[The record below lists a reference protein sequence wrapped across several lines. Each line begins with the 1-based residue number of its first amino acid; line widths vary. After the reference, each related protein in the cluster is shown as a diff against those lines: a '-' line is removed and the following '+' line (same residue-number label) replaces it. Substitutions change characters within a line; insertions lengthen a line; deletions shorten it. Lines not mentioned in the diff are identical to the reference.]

1 MFQSASAFNQ
11 NISTWNVA
19 NVTNMSSMFYGAK
32 LFNQNLSSWNISNVT
47 DMSYMFAG
55 INDSN
60 YNIFNNNGSALT
72 WTMGTAVTNMSF
84 MFYYTNAF
92 NQNISTW
99 NVANVT
105 NISSMFK
112 FATAFNQNI
121 GSWNVANVTT
131 MLSMFNGA
139 SAFNQ
144 NIGSW
149 NVANVTTMLS
159 MFNGASTFN
168 QNIGS
173 WNVANVTNMQS
184 LFQSASAFN
193 QDIGQWNTSNVT
205 SMLSMFNGASA
216 FNQDIGQWNTSK
228 VTTMADMFNS
238 ATAFNQNIGQWNT
251 SKVTTMADMFN
262 GASVFNKFIQCWNT
276 SLVSTY
282 SNMFVAASGMDAQ
295 YTGTTGYGNTPTSAF
310 FNHQLG
316 LTYTTTDINT
326 TISFPLVYSNSS
338 LTATIVWGDG
348 TSTSGSP
355 PYSKTYSAAGTYSVV
370 FDVATNPSYITG
382 IGTDFDTS
390 GNAYLTDVYTANP
403 TTTWIP
409 GSTITAISFSGSA
422 NLVSVPSGIPTS
434 LISTN
439 KMFNGATMFN
449 WDITSWNTAKVTN
462 MSSMFQGAAAFNRA
476 ISSWNIEKV
485 TNLSYMFYGA
495 TAYNNGD
502 SANTWVTSPS
512 VTSMAYMFY
521 NAPSFNRYI
530 RGWYT
535 QSTTDLTNMFTNAT
549 AFQLA
554 YYPTT
559 PGYDT
564 SQSTPSYLY
573 FTQYRY
579 PCFME
584 GTKILC
590 LKNNKEI
597 YRPIQELRKGDL
609 VKTISNGFLPIY
621 MIGTS
626 EIHNPGHDERIPSRL
641 YKCTPDKYPDLFEDL
656 YITGCHSILVDFLTE
671 EQWDNTKYILGDI
684 FKTDNHFRLMAF
696 LDENAKPY
704 NKHSYI
710 NIYHIALENNDY
722 YMNYGIYANG
732 LLVETCSKR
741 YLSELSNMRIL
752 GEECELQDRFMTN
765 NININ
770 NIIQAT

>member
-1 MFQSASAFNQ
+1 
-11 NISTWNVA
+11 
-19 NVTNMSSMFYGAK
+19 
-32 LFNQNLSSWNISNVT
+32 
-47 DMSYMFAG
+47 
-55 INDSN
+55 
-60 YNIFNNNGSALT
+60 
-72 WTMGTAVTNMSF
+72 
-84 MFYYTNAF
+84 
-92 NQNISTW
+92 
-99 NVANVT
+99 
-105 NISSMFK
+105 
-112 FATAFNQNI
+112 
-121 GSWNVANVTT
+121 
-131 MLSMFNGA
+131 
-139 SAFNQ
+139 
-144 NIGSW
+144 
-149 NVANVTTMLS
+149 
-159 MFNGASTFN
+159 
-168 QNIGS
+168 
-173 WNVANVTNMQS
+173 
-184 LFQSASAFN
+184 
-193 QDIGQWNTSNVT
+193 
-205 SMLSMFNGASA
+205 
-216 FNQDIGQWNTSK
+216 
-228 VTTMADMFNS
+228 
-238 ATAFNQNIGQWNT
+238 
-251 SKVTTMADMFN
+251 
-262 GASVFNKFIQCWNT
+262 
-276 SLVSTY
+276 
-282 SNMFVAASGMDAQ
+282 
-295 YTGTTGYGNTPTSAF
+295 
-310 FNHQLG
+310 
-316 LTYTTTDINT
+316 
-326 TISFPLVYSNSS
+326 
-338 LTATIVWGDG
+338 
-348 TSTSGSP
+348 
-355 PYSKTYSAAGTYSVV
+355 
-370 FDVATNPSYITG
+370 
-382 IGTDFDTS
+382 
-390 GNAYLTDVYTANP
+390 
-403 TTTWIP
+403 
-409 GSTITAISFSGSA
+409 
-422 NLVSVPSGIPTS
+422 
-434 LISTN
+434 
-439 KMFNGATMFN
+439 
-449 WDITSWNTAKVTN
+449 
-462 MSSMFQGAAAFNRA
+462 MFQGAAAFNRA